1 MIYLPRSYSVS
12 DPLSYLPLTPR
23 DSRELA
29 RDAEACLHNSSYRE
43 LQKIE
48 CSVDCDQIVLS
59 GQVSTY
65 YLKQVAQALVSKLDD
80 VGQITNRIE
89 VLH

>member
-12 DPLSYLPLTPR
+12 DPFLYSPLAPR

-43 LQKIE
+43 LQAIA
-48 CSVDCDQIVLS
+48 CSVDSEQLVLS
-59 GQVSTY
+59 GNVSTY

-80 VGQITNRIE
+80 VGQIVNRIE